1 MTDDSGGREDGQPGG
16 QDGDAP
22 APAPA
27 PGSEA
32 AGDAGIGDAGTV
44 SGDESSTSGV
54 TETEDGGFD
63 LSTWAIGLI
72 PLLLLGVVV
81 GGFVLADPTDQFQR
95 GEPTP
100 DVTVSHH
107 TVPDDETIVLHV
119 TNDGSEPVRI
129 EQVLVDDA
137 YWDHQVLQD
146 GEESRTIEPRESAR
160 VEIPKHW
167 QAGWDYHVTLVLD
180 NGATFGHTIVAIQET
195 PEPGLDMLWT
205 LALIGLFVGVIPVA
219 LGMAWFPFI
228 RSMDAQWFHAILAFS
243 AGVLAFLAVDAGFEA
258 LELAEQVP
266 GAYEGTLLVAL
277 GAVGAALSVQAVSAW
292 REGRTEGRQGGLY
305 VAYLVAIGIGLHNLA
320 EGLAIGSSF
329 ALGRVSLGAFLVVGF
344 MLHNVTEG
352 PAVVAPVAR
361 GEYERPALWH
371 FVALGAIAGAPVIL
385 GGWIGGLSLS
395 PTVSAFFLALGVGA
409 IAQVLWELAGLIR
422 NDGGEIGSTWN
433 VLGFLGGFA
442 VMYATDLL
450 IVL

>member
-1 MTDDSGGREDGQPGG
+1 MTDDSAGGSDQEQ
-16 QDGDAP
+16 P
-22 APAPA
+22 APAPE
-27 PGSEA
+27 PGTEA
-32 AGDAGIGDAGTV
+32 AGTDADVDAKP
-44 SGDESSTSGV
+44 DV
-54 TETEDGGFD
+54 TANASAASDDGFD
-63 LSTWAIGLI
+63 LSTWGVALI
-72 PLLLLGVVV
+72 PLVLLSLVV
-81 GGFVLADPTDQFQR
+81 GGFVAADPTDQFQR

-107 TVPDDETIVLHV
+107 TVPNDETIVLHV
-119 TNDGSEPVRI
+119 TNNGPEPVRI
-129 EQVLVDDA
+129 EQVLVDEA
-137 YWDHQVLQD
+137 YWEHQVLQD
-146 GEESRTIEPRESAR
+146 GQEKRTIQPRETAQ
-160 VEIPKHW
+160 VEIPYHW
-167 QAGWDYHVTLVLD
+167 QAGWDYHVRLVLD
-180 NGATFGHTIVAIQET
+180 NGATFGHTIVAIQQT
-195 PEPGLDMLWT
+195 PEPDGGMLWT

-219 LGMAWFPFI
+219 LGMCWFPFI
-228 RSMDAQWFHAILAFS
+228 RSMDAKWFHAVLAFS
-243 AGVLAFLAVDAGFEA
+243 GGVLAFLAIDAGFEA

-266 GAYEGTLLVAL
+266 GAFEGTLLVAL
-277 GAVGAALSVQAVSAW
+277 GAVGAALSVQAISAW
-292 REGRTEGRQGGLY
+292 RETRTDGASGGLY

-361 GEYERPALWH
+361 GERERPALWH

-409 IAQVLWELAGLIR
+409 IAQVLWELASLIR
-422 NDGGEIGSTWN
+422 GDGGEIGSTWN
-433 VLGFLGGFA
+433 VLGFLIGFA

-450 IVL
+450 IVI